1 MHWYNKSKPL
11 LIAGLSL
18 IVCLTVFRSDLQL
31 LFKGDPAKARTF
43 ELSFHDLKAPSSQQ
57 IAACEGFINQGQ
69 GLQLAPGTSG
79 KLILSFNKEI
89 NQGVLLRVWFYGDR
103 GEQRPNAIKISI
115 DAGHTFA
122 AIAGNENYIGTVFD
136 ITPLVAQSRQFQL
149 MFAAENSSPFT
160 PSVLDRVEVTT
171 GTGLNVR
178 PSLPDL
184 PRILAIFFL
193 LFLISCYLLPERVPL
208 RRWIAP
214 VMLAGIVLLSAY
226 LRWEELVRVSGTLL
240 DPDAQGYRELAEK
253 MKFFSASG
261 FYSAQF
267 GIREPFFI
275 SAANLF
281 FMLTGPSDTHLRM
294 VSSIFSLVVVYLTY
308 RIGREWFNEATALI
322 AAFIMAV
329 HPYVIA
335 LSSRGL
341 REELFTTLLLL
352 FIYYGHIKTSLSSRS
367 RAVTCGVIA
376 GCLLLTR
383 VECLPLLILTLAGY
397 LLILRRQWTARMAA
411 AVLVIGMMLVLP
423 HLYNTY
429 KRFGNPFY
437 AINQHTRFYANIEFA
452 GQPGFPT
459 TEQIAKEGWYTGPRI
474 TPFEYYFK
482 HHTLG
487 QVVTRSTMGLATIT
501 FAMPGSFAAGKGN
514 LRRVTHSIE
523 KLKNNFSMHQLL
535 ESLQLFFSIIARN
548 PVQYLMAVG
557 MILSLLAGAVLCIW
571 NRQWI
576 VFAYVIVF
584 QIQTSFIASLGIEDR
599 LAVHV
604 YPVIALCCA
613 YAVASC
619 SRYAMRFLRRKETR
633 SVP

>member
-1 MHWYNKSKPL
+1 MHWYNRSKLL

-18 IVCLTVFRSDLQL
+18 IVCLMVFRSDLRL
-31 LFKGDPAKARTF
+31 LYQDDPPKARTF
-43 ELSFHDLKAPSSQQ
+43 ELSFHDLRAPSSQQ

-79 KLILSFNKEI
+79 KIILSFNKEI

-103 GEQRPNAIKISI
+103 GEQRPNAIQIST
-115 DAGHTFA
+115 DAGHTFSTV
-122 AIAGNENYIGTVFD
+122 AGNGNFMGSVFD
-136 ITPLVAQSRQFQL
+136 ITPSVVKSKQFLL
-149 MFAAENSSPFT
+149 MFTAENGSPFT
-160 PSVLDRVEVTT
+160 PSVLDKVEVVI
-171 GTGLNVR
+171 GKGVNVR

-193 LFLISCYLLPERVPL
+193 LFLISCRLLPERGPL
-208 RRWIAP
+208 RQWIAI
-214 VMLAGIVLLSAY
+214 VMLAGIVLLAAY
-226 LRWEELVRVSGTLL
+226 VRWDELLRVSGTLL
-240 DPDAQGYRELAEK
+240 SPDAHDYREFAGK
-253 MKFFSASG
+253 MNFFSATG
-261 FYSAQF
+261 FYSARF

-275 SAANLF
+275 SVVKLF
-281 FMLTGPSDTHLRM
+281 FTLTCPSDTHLRM
-294 VSSIFSLVVVYLTY
+294 VSFIFSIVVVYLTY

-322 AAFIMAV
+322 AAFIMAA

-335 LSSRGL
+335 LSARGL

-376 GCLLLTR
+376 GCMLLTR

-397 LLILRRQWTARMAA
+397 LFILRRQWNVRMAA
-411 AVLVIGMMLVLP
+411 TALVIGMVLALP

-429 KRFGNPFY
+429 KKYGTPFY

-452 GQPGFPT
+452 GTPGFPT
-459 TEQIAKEGWYTGPRI
+459 AEQIAKEGWYTGSNI
-474 TPFEYYFK
+474 TPFDYYFK
-482 HHTLG
+482 YHTLW
-487 QVVTRSTMGLATIT
+487 QVVTRSTLGLAKIT

-514 LRRVTHSIE
+514 LRRVTHSLE
-523 KLKNNFSMHQLL
+523 ALKSNFSMHQLL
-535 ESLQLFFSIIARN
+535 ESLQLFLSIIARN
-548 PVQYLMAVG
+548 PVHYLMAVG
-557 MILSLLAGAVLCIW
+557 MILSFLAGAVLCIW
-571 NRQWI
+571 NRRWI
-576 VFAYVIVF
+576 VFVYVIVF

-613 YAVASC
+613 YAVSSC
-619 SRYAMRFLRRKETR
+619 YQYAMHFLRRQQAR